1 MYYKVQRRKEKMQRT
16 SQLANEK
23 KKNSST
29 KEK

>member
-1 MYYKVQRRKEKMQRT
+1 LQGLEKKRKMQRT